1 MGVAP
6 LLVALLS
13 DAQTSVGLL
22 GQKADFGMR
31 KLLEKETPAA
41 KIVGEVISNSEGV
54 IQV

>member
-13 DAQTSVGLL
+13 DAQTSVELF
-22 GQKADFGMR
+22 DFLMR
-31 KLLEKETPAA
+31 KILGKETPAA
-41 KIVGEVISNSEGV
+41 KIAGEVISNSEGV